1 MGGYKTGIVT
11 GGEREGCFQKHLRQL
26 AKFEFERAHWAE
38 VLAKTFEAIRSF
50 WATNRK
56 LDKATATPALWLF
69 KLCLRWESLSRCVN
83 RIQALGLFLNL
94 LKLSSAFLEFSSLE
108 DNLICRI
115 HLGAW
120 HNLYWNERNLLLG
133 RRFSLRYGREG
144 PSCLKTTNS
153 DGVPIAKHFQ
163 TPQFDAVLT
172 DWVAS

>member
-1 MGGYKTGIVT
+1 MLTKNLQSLSLRGHT
-11 GGEREGCFQKHLRQL
+11 EEGLLWTK
-26 AKFEFERAHWAE
+26 

-50 WATNRK
+50 WDTNRK

-69 KLCLRWESLSRCVN
+69 KLCLRWESLSRFVN

-94 LKLSSAFLEFSSLE
+94 IKLSSAFLEFSSLE

-133 RRFSLRYGREG
+133 RRFSLRYGREA
-144 PSCLKTTNS
+144 PPALK
-153 DGVPIAKHFQ
+153 
-163 TPQFDAVLT
+163 PQILMECPLLNTFRLRNLMQC
-172 DWVAS
+172 